1 MKTKTKNSRLHVNIG
16 LQLYLFIYFFQHL
29 LRQKKKKTWKKKMVF
44 LCKPISDL
52 SVTYLEFLWS
62 GRTIFLDSQH
72 VFFKLN
78 IYDSFFIFYYI
89 FLVTFVSV
97 WMRHSLIINESA
109 CQPCNIYAFLTLLRS
124 ISWKKAVLHWH
135 FHHFKIYDIVSMSLI
150 LLVSFC
156 FVQNFQITQHETI
169 ASAAILLSLQ

>member
-1 MKTKTKNSRLHVNIG
+1 MFFCVNQYQIYQSHTQSFSGQAEQSSWILSMSFLNSTFMIAF
-16 LQLYLFIYFFQHL
+16 LF
-29 LRQKKKKTWKKKMVF
+29 
-44 LCKPISDL
+44 
-52 SVTYLEFLWS
+52 
-62 GRTIFLDSQH
+62 
-72 VFFKLN
+72 
-78 IYDSFFIFYYI
+78 FYYI

>member
-29 LRQKKKKTWKKKMVF
+29 LRQKKKRLGKKRWFFCVNQYQ
-44 LCKPISDL
+44 IYQSH
-52 SVTYLEFLWS
+52 TQFLWS

>member
-1 MKTKTKNSRLHVNIG
+1 MLIQDFN
-16 LQLYLFIYFFQHL
+16 FIFFIFFSASASP
-29 LRQKKKKTWKKKMVF
+29 KKKRLGKKRCFFCVNQYQIYQSHTQSF
-44 LCKPISDL
+44 SGQAEQSSWIL
-52 SVTYLEFLWS
+52 SMS
-62 GRTIFLDSQH
+62 
-72 VFFKLN
+72 FFKLN